1 MDRIEP
7 RIHDEIKDYKE
18 KFYNFTIRQWLFAIL
33 ILIIVVP
40 LYLYLSPIL
49 GSDITGWLVILVAG
63 PVGFIGFIPIQGL
76 SAEKMI
82 FFWKRNYI
90 NFAKPICYRTENPTI
105 STKQSKPKMSK
116 LDKQNAQ
123 RLAKEDKKKQRELKK
138 ERQRQRD
145 LARAKK
151 KFGED
156 TRKQVNNK
164 DFSLSEEEAK
174 VLLKFARQVIG
185 KENNTVEEAKEESDK
200 KQETQEKTDNS

>member
-33 ILIIVVP
+33 ITIIVVP
-40 LYLYLSPIL
+40 LYLFLSPII
-49 GSDITGWLVILVAG
+49 GSDLTGWLVILVAG
-63 PVGFIGFIPIQGL
+63 PIGFIGFIPIQGL
-76 SAEKMI
+76 NAEKML

-90 NFAKPICYRTENPTI
+90 NFAKPILYKEENSLEPANNK
-105 STKQSKPKMSK
+105 TKVSKV
-116 LDKQNAQ
+116 DKQKIQ
-123 RLAKEDKKKQRELKK
+123 KLQKEDKKRLKELKR
-138 ERQRQRD
+138 ERRRQRD

-185 KENNTVEEAKEESDK
+185 KENNTSEEKSEESSTK
-200 KQETQEKTDNS
+200 ENSQEENINT